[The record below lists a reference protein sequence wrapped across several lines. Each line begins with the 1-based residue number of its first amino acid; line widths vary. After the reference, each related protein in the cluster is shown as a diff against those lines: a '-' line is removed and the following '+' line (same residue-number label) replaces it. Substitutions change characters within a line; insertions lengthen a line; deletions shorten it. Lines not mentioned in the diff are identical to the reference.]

1 MRWNPIPVVVP
12 LAPLVALACA
22 GAVAQQRPAEP
33 LAAGADVPDAAPLF
47 NDADLLFL
55 HHMIMHHE
63 QAVVMSSLVPAR
75 SHRAEFV
82 RFTGYVKRAQ
92 AAEILL
98 MQSLLDLAASRGL
111 NVPEHPAHG
120 DPPMAG
126 MLSSTQMEALTVATG
141 AEFERLWLEGMI
153 YHHQG
158 ALDMAHR
165 QQNQQLATGRRPYAL
180 AVLVEDILV
189 EQRAEITKMRAWLS
203 EWGLAS
209 ASYPVAGG
217 ATAAVQGGRSD

>member
-1 MRWNPIPVVVP
+1 MRCNPMPIIVP
-12 LAPLVALACA
+12 LMALVSVGAAA
-22 GAVAQQRPAEP
+22 QQGAVEAPAAE
-33 LAAGADVPDAAPLF
+33 AGGPATPLF

-63 QAVVMSSLVPAR
+63 QAVVMSSLVPER
-75 SHRAEFV
+75 SDRPEFV
-82 RFTGYVKRAQ
+82 RFTGFVKRAQ

-111 NVPEHPAHG
+111 DVPKHPPHG
-120 DPPMAG
+120 DPPMAS
-126 MLSSTQMEALTVATG
+126 MLSSAQMEALAAATG
-141 AEFERLWLEGMI
+141 PEFERLWLEGMI

-165 QQNQQLATGRRPYAL
+165 QQRQQLATGRRPYAL

-189 EQRAEITKMRAWLS
+189 EQRAEITKMRGWLD

-209 ASYPVAGG
+209 ASVRVGG
-217 ATAAVQGGRSD
+217 Q